1 MTTASAHPVGRRGL
15 ILGAGAAALAAGVLA
30 GAEPALAKPPSTKGD
45 GTATGRV
52 HADSSPISSTIASAP
67 ISGYTYRFVSM
78 YDFRPFYGTSVWTW
92 GGSGAYSAG
101 GASPMRASIEIP
113 AGALVRDVEYY
124 VYNGSSSG
132 TAGSAFIW
140 VPGSGVIYDISAD
153 ATIPSGSG
161 LSAVRAVASQSGP
174 YPLGARLVVNVS
186 TPADGSIQVN
196 GARAGFQLGAAATG
210 LLDAP
215 YRAYDSRTTGGKL
228 AAGSTRTITL
238 PASIV
243 PPGTTGVLVNIT
255 ATLADG
261 QGYLK
266 VFSGAVAEPSAS
278 AINYSKN
285 TPIANAMTVAVSNSR
300 QLKIKASA
308 PVHVIVDITGTIA

>member
-30 GAEPALAKPPSTKGD
+30 GAEPALAKPPATKGD
-45 GTATGRV
+45 GTAAGRV

-124 VYNGSSSG
+124 VYNGSSSDPVG
-132 TAGSAFIW
+132 
-140 VPGSGVIYDISAD
+140 VHLGSGIGRDLQHQCHA
-153 ATIPSGSG
+153 AIPSGSG

-196 GARAGFQLGAAATG
+196 GARAGFELGSAATG
-210 LLDAP
+210 LLAAP
-215 YRAYDSRTTGGKL
+215 YRAYDSRTSGGKI

-238 PASIV
+238 PASVV
-243 PPGTTGVLVNIT
+243 PPGTTGILANIT

-278 AINYSKN
+278 ALNYSKN
-285 TPIANAMTVAVSNSR
+285 APIANAMSVAVSNSR
-300 QLKIKASA
+300 QLKIRASA